1 VSRLDG
7 ADGSSPTAAQRYLDT
22 IAGQVRV
29 EQVIT
34 RSRFVATLVPVAG
47 EAAAD
52 ATIAAVRNEFHDA
65 RHHPTAMVL
74 GPDGQRQRSNDDG
87 EPAGTAGA
95 PMLAV
100 LRGAEITDVV
110 AVVTRYFGGT
120 LLGAGGLVRAY
131 GGAVSGALAEAQR
144 VARVP
149 VARFELASSH
159 QDAGRLE
166 HRIRTW
172 ATERD
177 VAVGE
182 GVYTA
187 DGARWRLDVPLSAVD
202 ELRALLAGSGAAHHL
217 DDLGVGR
224 REVVRQVRSEP

>member
-1 VSRLDG
+1 VSRPDG
-7 ADGSSPTAAQRYLDT
+7 ADSSVPAEAQRHLDT
-22 IAGQVRV
+22 IAEQVRV
-29 EQVIT
+29 EQMIT
-34 RSRFVATLVPVAG
+34 RSRFIATLAPVAD

-52 ATIAAVRNEFHDA
+52 ATIAAVRNGFHDA
-65 RHHPTAMVL
+65 RHHATAMVL

-100 LRGAEITDVV
+100 LRGAELTDVL

-131 GGAVSGALAEAQR
+131 GGAVSAAVANAQR

-149 VARFELASSH
+149 VARFEVGVGLE
-159 QDAGRLE
+159 DAGRLE
-166 HRIRTW
+166 HRLRTW
-172 ATERD
+172 AAEHQ

-182 GVYTA
+182 GVYTT
-187 DGARWRLDVPLSAVD
+187 DGARWRVDVPLPAVD
-202 ELRALLAGSGAAHHL
+202 ALRNLLAGGGVVHHL
-217 DDLGVGR
+217 DEQGVAL
-224 REVVRQVRSEP
+224 REVVRRS